1 MSQKGKNVYKFSFI
15 SMYYFVILFF
25 IEEYIRLK
33 EINLV
38 LVILFF
44 FQNIVLFLA
53 TLIEKNKTGDE

>member
-1 MSQKGKNVYKFSFI
+1 MGQKGKNVYKFSFI
-15 SMYYFVILFF
+15 SVYYFVILFF

-38 LVILFF
+38 LVVLFF

-53 TLIEKNKTGDE
+53 TFIEKNKTMDE

>member
-38 LVILFF
+38 LVVLFF
-44 FQNIVLFLA
+44 FQNIALFLA
-53 TLIEKNKTGDE
+53 TLIEKNKTVDE

>member
-53 TLIEKNKTGDE
+53 TLIEKNKTVDE

>member
-1 MSQKGKNVYKFSFI
+1 MSQKGKSVYKISFI

-25 IEEYIRLK
+25 IEEYVRLK

-38 LVILFF
+38 LVVLFF

-53 TLIEKNKTGDE
+53 TLIQKNKSGD